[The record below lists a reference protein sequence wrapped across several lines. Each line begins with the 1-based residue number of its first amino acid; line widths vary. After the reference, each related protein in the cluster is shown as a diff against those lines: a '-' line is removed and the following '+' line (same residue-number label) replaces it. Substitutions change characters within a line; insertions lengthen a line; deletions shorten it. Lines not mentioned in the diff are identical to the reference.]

1 MITRLTAS
9 CRIRH
14 KAEIHQR
21 FKRSA
26 VTDIMTV
33 PRPSTIFGAFSEEQ
47 VSSLTGL
54 SRSQLRAWNR
64 KSFIR
69 PEFKIAG
76 GGTRPYTYI
85 YSFKDLLKL
94 RVLNQLRNVHNVP
107 MKELE
112 RVERT
117 LEKLGDE
124 KWTSQRLWVAN
135 RKVVFEEPES
145 HRKREI
151 ASKQFVAEIALEV
164 VTSDAR
170 ADIAKLN
177 KRGAEERGH
186 IIKKRYLHSSDY
198 VFEGTR
204 IPVSAVLGYLD
215 AGVGAREIVRR
226 LPDLTLAD
234 VRAARQS
241 REAA

>member
-1 MITRLTAS
+1 MVDAP
-9 CRIRH
+9 H
-14 KAEIHQR
+14 
-21 FKRSA
+21 SA
-26 VTDIMTV
+26 IL
-33 PRPSTIFGAFSEEQ
+33 GAFSEEQ
-47 VSSLTGL
+47 VSRLTHL
-54 SRSQLRAWNR
+54 SRAQLRAWNLR
-64 KSFIR
+64 DFIR
-69 PEFKIAG
+69 PEFRVAG
-76 GGTRPYTYI
+76 GGTRPYSYI

-107 MKELE
+107 MRELI
-112 RVERT
+112 RVERA

-135 RKVVFEEPES
+135 RKVVFVEPES

-170 ADIAKLN
+170 KDIAKLN
-177 KRGAEERGH
+177 KRTADQRGQ
-186 IIKKRYLHSSDY
+186 IIKKRYLHSSDP

-204 IPVSAVLGYLD
+204 IPVAAVIGYLD
-215 AGVGAREIVRR
+215 AGIRAREIVRR
-226 LPDLTLAD
+226 LPDLTLED
-234 VRAARQS
+234 IKAARRN

>member
-1 MITRLTAS
+1 MIRGPTSGIL
-9 CRIRH
+9 
-14 KAEIHQR
+14 
-21 FKRSA
+21 
-26 VTDIMTV
+26 
-33 PRPSTIFGAFSEEQ
+33 GAFSEEQ

-64 KSFIR
+64 KNFIR
-69 PEFKIAG
+69 PEFKVVG

-112 RVERT
+112 RVERV
-117 LEKLGDE
+117 LAHMGDE

-135 RKVVFEEPES
+135 RKVVFEEPQS
-145 HRKREI
+145 LRKREI

-170 ADIAKLN
+170 RDIARLN
-177 KRGAEERGH
+177 ERGADEIGRT
-186 IIKKRYLHSSDY
+186 IKKRYLHSSDD
-198 VFEGTR
+198 VFVGTR

-215 AGVGAREIVRR
+215 AGIGPSEIVRR
-226 LPDLTLAD
+226 LPDLTAED
-234 VRAARQS
+234 V
-241 REAA
+241 EAAQRMRDAA

>member
-1 MITRLTAS
+1 MDTAPHHA
-9 CRIRH
+9 IL
-14 KAEIHQR
+14 
-21 FKRSA
+21 
-26 VTDIMTV
+26 
-33 PRPSTIFGAFSEEQ
+33 GAFSEEQ

-54 SRSQLRAWNR
+54 SRAQLRAWNR
-64 KSFIR
+64 KAFIR
-69 PEFKIAG
+69 PEFKIVD

-94 RVLNQLRNVHNVP
+94 RVLNQLRNVHNVQ
-107 MKELE
+107 MRELE
-112 RVERT
+112 RVERE
-117 LEKLGDE
+117 LGCMGDE

-170 ADIAKLN
+170 KDIAKLN
-177 KRGAEERGH
+177 RRSPAERGA
-186 IIKKRYLHSSDY
+186 IVKKRYLHSSDP
-198 VFEGTR
+198 VFKGTR
-204 IPVSAVLGYLD
+204 IPVAAVNGYLD
-215 AGVGAREIVRR
+215 AGIGAREIVRR
-226 LPDLTLAD
+226 LPGLTLAD
-234 VRAARQS
+234 IRAAKRG

>member
-1 MITRLTAS
+1 MIDKGPFAIL
-9 CRIRH
+9 
-14 KAEIHQR
+14 
-21 FKRSA
+21 
-26 VTDIMTV
+26 
-33 PRPSTIFGAFSEEQ
+33 GAFSEEQ
-47 VSSLTGL
+47 VSNLTGL
-54 SRSQLRAWNR
+54 SRAQLRAWNR
-64 KSFIR
+64 RDFIR
-69 PEFKIAG
+69 PEFKIPD

-112 RVERT
+112 RVER
-117 LEKLGDE
+117 LLAHMGDE

-170 ADIAKLN
+170 RDIARLN
-177 KRGAEERGH
+177 ERGPDERGQ

-204 IPVSAVLGYLD
+204 IPVSAVIGYLD
-215 AGVGAREIVRR
+215 AGVGVGEIVRR
-226 LPDLTLAD
+226 LPDLSPED
-234 VRAARQS
+234 V
-241 REAA
+241 EAAQRMRDAA